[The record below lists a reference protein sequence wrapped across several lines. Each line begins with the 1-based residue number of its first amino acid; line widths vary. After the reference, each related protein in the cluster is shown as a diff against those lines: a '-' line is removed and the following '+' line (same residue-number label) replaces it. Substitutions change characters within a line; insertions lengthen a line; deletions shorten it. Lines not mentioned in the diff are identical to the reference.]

1 MNDHIFFDVFGIGG
15 MPASAHDHFQ
25 HHAWRIV
32 RGILLHFPSGEVR
45 HRLVESC
52 RPKAQE
58 VPNLQGSVSAPSSG
72 TSPGCEPLNLAV
84 GRGIIDCDKLGGV
97 KELKLHENQSN

>member
-1 MNDHIFFDVFGIGG
+1 

-32 RGILLHFPSGEVR
+32 QGILLHFPSGELR
-45 HRLVESC
+45 DGLGEDW
-52 RPKAQE
+52 RPRAQG
-58 VPNLQGSVSAPSSG
+58 VPDLQGSVSAPSSG

>member
-1 MNDHIFFDVFGIGG
+1 MIIF
-15 MPASAHDHFQ
+15 
-25 HHAWRIV
+25 RIV

-45 HRLVESC
+45 HRLVESR

-97 KELKLHENQSN
+97 KELKLHENQSS